1 MKTEPLLDDLAA
13 ALGSE
18 QAAAQ
23 VALSLQPFV
32 RTLPDQPQM
41 TLRPPPPQDPSA
53 PGRLRGEAALVF
65 EGELGRGGM
74 GVVHLA
80 TQTSVGRKVAVK
92 RQWPASGLEGTV
104 SLLHE
109 AWITGAVEHPHIVPL
124 YDVATDALG
133 QPLVVLKCI
142 DGTSWRALLGDEAAV
157 RRQYGVVDV
166 QAWHLRTLMQVATA
180 VHFAHQRGIV
190 HRDIKPENVMLGG
203 PGEVYLV
210 DWGIARAFDATV
222 DARLPRLDARE
233 GLVGTPAY
241 MAPEMVNP
249 AEEPVGPWTDVYLLG
264 ATLHH
269 ILSGQAPHQG
279 ETALQMVLNV
289 MRGPAAPPGP
299 PELVAICQRA
309 MARWPADRF
318 ESADAFRQA
327 LQAHLEHRDAGRL
340 AAQAGQRLAELE
352 AGLATLQPHDR
363 QRLFGECRFGFTSAL
378 ASWPECEAA
387 QQGLRRALILMA
399 EQALVEGQ
407 VDAAAGF
414 LAELA
419 DPPPEL
425 AARVAQAQAAQ
436 REQQA
441 RLAALEALQREFDP
455 RVGTWARIGLI
466 CLVVLVLALRPL
478 GWLLG
483 LGAGAGTPW
492 YWPTA
497 ALALV
502 GIGAWLARRHI
513 WTTAI
518 NRRVHGMLLWVVV
531 AYVGLSFGVSSL
543 GLSVE
548 ERSQHGLHFGAAV
561 LGIFAIAV
569 DLRGLLPACTYLLTY
584 VASILGWLNPHVAL
598 LISHSVLAFSVVWI
612 GRRAA
617 RGPTL
622 LQVRPPPPTG
632 PDFAGT
638 RRLRS
643 RAGRDELLRTPK
655 AP

>member
-1 MKTEPLLDDLAA
+1 MKTEPLLQDLAA

-23 VALSLQPFV
+23 VALSLRPYSP
-32 RTLPDQPQM
+32 TLPDQPQM

-249 AEEPVGPWTDVYLLG
+249 AEEPVGPMDGCLPAG
-264 ATLHH
+264 RHA
-269 ILSGQAPHQG
+269 APHP
-279 ETALQMVLNV
+279 E
-289 MRGPAAPPGP
+289 RPGP
-299 PELVAICQRA
+299 PPGRDGA
-309 MARWPADRF
+309 ADG
-318 ESADAFRQA
+318 AQ
-327 LQAHLEHRDAGRL
+327 RDAG
-340 AAQAGQRLAELE
+340 AG
-352 AGLATLQPHDR
+352 
-363 QRLFGECRFGFTSAL
+363 
-378 ASWPECEAA
+378 
-387 QQGLRRALILMA
+387 
-399 EQALVEGQ
+399 
-407 VDAAAGF
+407 
-414 LAELA
+414 
-419 DPPPEL
+419 
-425 AARVAQAQAAQ
+425 
-436 REQQA
+436 
-441 RLAALEALQREFDP
+441 
-455 RVGTWARIGLI
+455 
-466 CLVVLVLALRPL
+466 
-478 GWLLG
+478 
-483 LGAGAGTPW
+483 
-492 YWPTA
+492 
-497 ALALV
+497 
-502 GIGAWLARRHI
+502 
-513 WTTAI
+513 
-518 NRRVHGMLLWVVV
+518 
-531 AYVGLSFGVSSL
+531 
-543 GLSVE
+543 
-548 ERSQHGLHFGAAV
+548 GAA
-561 LGIFAIAV
+561 
-569 DLRGLLPACTYLLTY
+569 
-584 VASILGWLNPHVAL
+584 
-598 LISHSVLAFSVVWI
+598 
-612 GRRAA
+612 RAA
-617 RGPTL
+617 R
-622 LQVRPPPPTG
+622 
-632 PDFAGT
+632 AGGD
-638 RRLRS
+638 LPAGHGAL
-643 RAGRDELLRTPK
+643 AGRSVRERRCLPAGAAGAPRAPRCGPAGGPGRAAPGRARGGPRHSATP
-655 AP
+655 